1 MFSGLPK
8 TTVSHVAL
16 LRGSGA
22 PESGHHPCSLTAGS
36 AVEVDGIQPSA
47 HTGAGLRGRPQCPSS
62 PTTESKDEMRS
73 FKPTFQA
80 N

>member
-1 MFSGLPK
+1 MVDGGEAGVFSGLPK
-8 TTVSHVAL
+8 TTVSHLAL

-47 HTGAGLRGRPQCPSS
+47 HTGAGLRGTATVPLFPHHRRQ
-62 PTTESKDEMRS
+62 R
-73 FKPTFQA
+73 
-80 N
+80 